1 MKKMEVNKVLMKIKQ
16 VLGVLNS
23 FKGNKIIQVF
33 RSMIYKIN
41 NIQIMIWKP
50 RSNQKVKVN
59 KAKIVI

>member
-1 MKKMEVNKVLMKIKQ
+1 
-16 VLGVLNS
+16 
-23 FKGNKIIQVF
+23 
-33 RSMIYKIN
+33 MIYKIN